1 MSTALFVTRS
11 QPFHLGHLE
20 VIKWILEKYDRVVI
34 VVGSCKK
41 SHTKKNPFTFEER
54 KEMVD
59 KSLLGEG
66 IINNKYE
73 IVGIPDVPSDEDWVK
88 SILDKEKFDVVFTH
102 NPRTKKCFGAFNI
115 PVKEHPKFGETSG
128 SNIRDML
135 IKNQIAWKNS
145 VPREIIEVI
154 EKIDIK
160 ERLH

>member
-20 VIKWILEKYDRVVI
+20 VIKWILEKYDRVLI

-54 KEMVD
+54 REMID
-59 KSLLGEG
+59 QSLLAES
-66 IINNKYE
+66 IANDKYE

-88 SILDKEKFDVVFTH
+88 SISDKEKFDVVFTH
-102 NPRTKKCFGAFNI
+102 NPRTEECFDAFNI
-115 PVKEHPKFGETSG
+115 PVKEHPKFGKISG
-128 SNIRDML
+128 SNIRNML
-135 IKNQIAWKNS
+135 IKNQSAWKNS
-145 VPREIIEVI
+145 VPGETAEVI